1 MNSKNVVL
9 GIAVVLVI
17 YGLTGK
23 TKLNNIIPNP
33 VQPVVVEV
41 IAPPTDPAIKEAA
54 NKVVASLTNGSS
66 DRVVDGKRLCGLYWD
81 MATLIELDGNDTVI
95 KTTEE
100 IRQANALS
108 GTMLRMNI
116 KDKYPD
122 LAKNANS
129 VIVAAIGEDNIIL
142 TKELRAKAVE
152 GFKALSWACDEG
164 SK

>member
-1 MNSKNVVL
+1 MSTRNILLVVAGL
-9 GIAVVLVI
+9 LVV
-17 YGLTGK
+17 YGLTK
-23 TKLNNIIPNP
+23 PNINNVIPNP
-33 VQPVVVEV
+33 VQPIVVEV
-41 IAPPTDPAIKEAA
+41 VPAPTDPAIKEAA
-54 NKVVASLTNGSS
+54 NKVVASLANGSS
-66 DRVVDGKRLCGLYWD
+66 DRIVDGKRLCGLYWD

-108 GTMLRMNI
+108 GPMLRMNI

-122 LAKNANS
+122 LAKNCNS